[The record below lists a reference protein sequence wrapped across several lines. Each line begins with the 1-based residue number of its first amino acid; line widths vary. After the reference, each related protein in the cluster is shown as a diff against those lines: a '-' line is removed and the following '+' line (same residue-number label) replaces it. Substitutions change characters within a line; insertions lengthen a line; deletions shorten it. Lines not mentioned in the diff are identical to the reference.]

1 MITKKELGEMLRER
15 RKEMERSVR
24 WVAKKAGLSRRTLD
38 FIESGS
44 NAANFDTLNKIL
56 EALDMH
62 IEIVKN
68 ETTK

>member
-1 MITKKELGEMLRER
+1 MITKEELGKMLRER
-15 RKEMERSVR
+15 RMEMERSVN
-24 WVAKKAGLSRRTLD
+24 WVAQKAGISHTAVD

-56 EALDMH
+56 KVLDMH

-68 ETTK
+68 ND